1 MSLLHG
7 ITLTS
12 AEYVA
17 LLNDANA
24 HRAAQSSAFKY
35 KLLTRKDVEK
45 ITRMSRSSI
54 YYAMKNSDFPK
65 PIKIAS
71 GRGVVW
77 LQNELEEWIEKR
89 MSNRASI
96 EDMMEDD
103 A

>member
-1 MSLLHG
+1 MSG
-7 ITLTS
+7 NMITLTS

-17 LLNDANA
+17 LVNDANA
-24 HRAAQSSAFKY
+24 HRAAQNSAFKY
-35 KLLTRKDVEK
+35 KLLTRKEVEA
-45 ITRMSRSSI
+45 ITRMSRSTI
-54 YYAMKNSDFPK
+54 YHAMTNSDFPK
-65 PIKIAS
+65 PIKKAS

-96 EDMMEDD
+96 EDVMEDG